1 MIVKPTP
8 VPDFSLQMPIGVD
21 IGQPFTKITALAD
34 YITPIR
40 HDRYTVQ
47 WSSDE
52 SFGSGSGE
60 AKISALYDYGQDQN
74 TWMTYTIEGV
84 SESEPTYVRVI
95 ASNAV
100 GFSEPAAA
108 VPQGWSQHEV
118 YKLPK

>member
-1 MIVKPTP
+1 M
-8 VPDFSLQMPIGVD
+8 
-21 IGQPFTKITALAD
+21 
-34 YITPIR
+34 
-40 HDRYTVQ
+40 Q

-60 AKISALYDYGQDQN
+60 AKISAPYDSGLDPN
-74 TWMTYTIEGV
+74 AWITYTIEGV

-95 ASNAV
+95 ASNV
-100 GFSEPAAA
+100 LGFSEPTAA

>member
-1 MIVKPTP
+1 M
-8 VPDFSLQMPIGVD
+8 L
-21 IGQPFTKITALAD
+21 
-34 YITPIR
+34 

-60 AKISALYDYGQDQN
+60 AKISAPYDYSLYPN

-108 VPQGWSQHEV
+108 EPQGWSQHEV
-118 YKLPK
+118 FKLPK